1 MKLLDI
7 LTEKEMSDNAT
18 ATKPLGNV
26 VFADMDNDPAFAK
39 LQGYKPHSE
48 RNTKFEDDLANALSA
63 WTLEPASGMKFLNKE
78 RDKIFQLKKKY
89 PIIFKPNVSNG
100 TVMYR
105 GVNDISKLTLTQLR
119 SSKIQDWTRLKE
131 DYWLY
136 KKPIDYKPRSPI
148 QSWTYD
154 YSTGQDFAGEG
165 MLVTNL
171 IDSEF
176 LLNSKVLRIFFYSD
190 EKEILHFGK
199 EYKNKIYIALEP
211 DFYEDKVRRFLLDP
225 SGKGL
230 SFKKFNPKT
239 FKNK

>member
-7 LTEKEMSDNAT
+7 LTEKKMSDNVT
-18 ATKPLGNV
+18 ATKPLGNI
-26 VFADMDNDPAFAK
+26 VFADPDDDPALAK
-39 LQGYKPHSE
+39 LQGFKPKSE
-48 RNTKFEDDLANALSA
+48 PNTPFESELYDALND
-63 WTLEPASGMKFLNKE
+63 WTSMPSYSMKFLTKAK
-78 RDKIFQLKKKY
+78 DKLFQLKKKY
-89 PIIFKPNVSNG
+89 PIIFKPNVPNG

-105 GVNDISKLTLTQLR
+105 GVGDISKATLSQLR

-136 KKPIDYKPRSPI
+136 KKAIDYKPRSPI

-154 YSTGQDFAGEG
+154 HRTGQDFANEG

-171 IDSEF
+171 TDTEF
-176 LLNSKVLRIFFYSD
+176 LINSKVLKIFFVSD

-199 EYKNKIYIALEP
+199 EYKNKVYIALEP
-211 DFYEDKVRRFLLDP
+211 DFYEEKVRRFLLDP
-225 SGKGL
+225 LGKDL